1 MFQICIICGSPVQ
14 SAISLVVPRSP
25 GGPKNG
31 SRVPGARPAA
41 SVERGPSRLAA
52 GGTVRS
58 LADALT
64 QSSPTA
70 MLQHRPL
77 PHLPEQP
84 LHDALQGFI
93 SDAQEVRKG
102 AVFPGSPCLPGPVR
116 AGKGAGEHH
125 PVRRIPDYVQGR
137 EDRQETM
144 PGCHTGSLCAAG
156 RLQCAGQ
163 GARGGLCGG
172 GRCRSPL
179 PMCPPLPVRAPAT
192 APRRSRTERQGGA
205 VAGAGCAS
213 RISGP

>member
-52 GGTVRS
+52 GDTVRS

-172 GRCRSPL
+172 GSVS
-179 PMCPPLPVRAPAT
+179 LPVTYVPAPTGTGAGYS
-192 APRRSRTERQGGA
+192 PRRSRTERQGGA